1 VNRPLEPARVLLDGT
16 PLLGNRAGIGRYTDQ
31 LITEL
36 AGRGDLVVRAT
47 AFSLGA
53 SKALR
58 EQLPPGVR
66 SRVPPIPARILEPA
80 WQHLRFPP
88 VEWLA
93 ARADL
98 FHATNFLL
106 PPIGRTAA
114 VVTIHD
120 LAFVTHPE
128 TVNPAARDL
137 ATLLP
142 RALARADAICT
153 DAEAIRALIESHFNV
168 PSERVFVAPIA
179 VDGSWAAAH
188 PADAALRARL
198 ALPESYLIFVG
209 TREPRKDLRT
219 LIAAYRKL
227 RARLG
232 DDAPALLLVGSPGWG
247 DDPAAEPIEGVVI
260 ADYLPQQYLPAVV
273 AGAKA
278 LVMPSLDEGFG
289 MPAVE
294 GLAAG
299 VPVVV
304 SDIPTLREVTGG
316 AAITF
321 PVGSADALTEALARA
336 LTGAGPNRA
345 QRTAQAARFT
355 ASRMADRTIDAYRYA
370 LDRRGIRTA
379 LHRG

>member
-1 VNRPLEPARVLLDGT
+1 VLLDGT
-16 PLLGNRAGIGRYTDQ
+16 PLLGNRAGIGRYTDH

-36 AGRGDLVVRAT
+36 AGRADLDVRAT

-58 EQLPPGVR
+58 AELPVGVR
-66 SRVPPIPARILEPA
+66 SRVPPVPARILEPA
-80 WQHLRFPP
+80 WQHLHVPT

-98 FHATNFLL
+98 FHGTNFLL

-128 TVNPAARDL
+128 TVNPEARDL
-137 ATLLP
+137 AALVPPT
-142 RALARADAICT
+142 LARADAVCT
-153 DAEAIRALIESHFNV
+153 DSEVIRARIETHFNI
-168 PSERVFVAPIA
+168 PPERLFVAPIA
-179 VDGSWAAAH
+179 VDPTWAATT

-198 ALPESYLIFVG
+198 GLPESYVLFVG
-209 TREPRKDLRT
+209 TREPRKDLPT
-219 LIAAYRKL
+219 LISAYRRL
-227 RARLG
+227 RLMLG
-232 DDAPALLLVGSPGWG
+232 HEAPALLLVGSPGWG
-247 DDPAAEPIEGVVI
+247 ADPAAEPVDGMII
-260 ADYLPQQYLPAVV
+260 ADYLPQQDMPTVV
-273 AGAKA
+273 AGAGA

-304 SDIPTLREVTGG
+304 SDIPTLQEVTGG

-321 PVGSADALTEALARA
+321 PVGNAEALADAIAGA
-336 LTGAGPNRA
+336 LAGGGPDRGK
-345 QRTAQAARFT
+345 RTAQAARFT
-355 ASRMADRTIDAYRYA
+355 AERMADRTIDAYRYA

-379 LHRG
+379 LHRD

>member
-1 VNRPLEPARVLLDGT
+1 MNQSLERARVLLDGT

-31 LITEL
+31 LIAEL
-36 AGRGDLVVRAT
+36 ASRPDLDVRAT

-53 SKALR
+53 AKALR
-58 EQLPPGVR
+58 AQLPAGVQ

-80 WQHLRFPP
+80 WQHLRYPP

-106 PPIGRTAA
+106 PPIGRMPA

-137 ATLLP
+137 AALVP
-142 RALARADAICT
+142 RTLARADAVCT
-153 DAEAIRALIESHFNV
+153 DSEVIRARIESHFNV
-168 PSERVFVAPIA
+168 PPEQLFVAPIA
-179 VDGSWAAAH
+179 VDTSWAAAS
-188 PADAALRARL
+188 PADTAMRSRL
-198 ALPESYLIFVG
+198 GLPESYLIFVG
-209 TREPRKDLRT
+209 TREPRKDLPT
-219 LIAAYRKL
+219 LISAYRRL
-227 RARLG
+227 RSQLAAE
-232 DDAPALLLVGSPGWG
+232 APALLLVGSPGWG
-247 DDPAAEPIEGVVI
+247 DDPAAEPVEGMIV
-260 ADYLPQQYLPAVV
+260 ADYLPQQDMPAVV

-299 VPVVV
+299 IPVVV
-304 SDIPTLREVTGG
+304 SDIPTLQEVTGG

-321 PVGSADALTEALARA
+321 AVGNTEALTAA
-336 LTGAGPNRA
+336 LATALAGGGPDRPT
-345 QRTAQAARFT
+345 RTAQAARFT
-355 ASRMADRTIDAYRYA
+355 AARMADRTVDAYRYA

-379 LHRG
+379 LHRD

>member
-1 VNRPLEPARVLLDGT
+1 VLLDGT

-36 AGRGDLVVRAT
+36 AGRPSLDVRAT

-58 EQLPPGVR
+58 AQLPPGVQ
-66 SRVPPIPARILEPA
+66 SRVSPIPARILEPA
-80 WQHLRFPP
+80 WQHLGRPP

-93 ARADL
+93 ARADV

-106 PPIGRTAA
+106 PPIGRTTA

-120 LAFVTHPE
+120 LAFITHPH

-137 ATLLP
+137 AALVPHT
-142 RALARADAICT
+142 LARADAICT
-153 DAEAIRALIESHFNV
+153 DSEVIRARIESHFQV
-168 PSERVFVAPIA
+168 PPDRLFVAPIA
-179 VDGSWAAAH
+179 VDRSWTAAK

-198 ALPESYLIFVG
+198 GLPESYLIFVG
-209 TREPRKDLRT
+209 TREPRKDLPT
-219 LIAAYRKL
+219 LISAYRLL
-227 RARLG
+227 RKALS
-232 DDAPALLLVGSPGWG
+232 DEAPALLLVGSPGWG
-247 DDPAAEPIEGVVI
+247 KDPAAEPVEGMIV
-260 ADYLPQQYLPAVV
+260 ADYLPQQDMPAVV
-273 AGAKA
+273 AGAGA

-299 VPVVV
+299 IPVVV
-304 SDIPTLREVTGG
+304 SDIPTLQEVTGG

-321 PVGSADALTEALARA
+321 PVGDAEALAEA
-336 LTGAGPNRA
+336 LAAALAGHGPNRA

-355 ASRMADRTIDAYRYA
+355 AGRMVDRTIDAYRYA
-370 LDRRGIRTA
+370 LDRRAIRTA
-379 LHRG
+379 LHRD